1 MNRSIIFLLAMV
13 YCTALKADLQ
23 GELTT
28 LKKKLT
34 VLHNALPVKL
44 SIDEVVEQAKPIFKQ
59 IKKTLTNALK
69 SKKPISSKQYETLGE
84 SMGNKLRELA
94 KDLNPEELRDIGIEL
109 EPLTDELADLETQLQ
124 FERLLPITFEE
135 GQNNLYRKLDNLRQ
149 LLVSKYDT
157 KQFVKK
163 AEIEPFYQFYHKLM
177 NLFNEEQKEIILKD
191 RNIKIVIQII
201 NNLGEH
207 LDNMHKWDHMIDPAP
222 WWEDIEKFEVEPE
235 VEFPSSEEE
244 EEISEG
250 EEEEKPGVI
259 RQHTFA
265 QTPAIQEEL
274 SNDYKVLAQLEN
286 DVNDFEQK
294 LNAFINWAKKIHA
307 KKQDTSSEESKAYDE
322 LINSWGHLP
331 RIPQI
336 LQWITSYDKFER
348 TATRQDAQA
357 TIEYLDNLKKLL
369 EHVANIIG
377 RAWRDNHNILNNI
390 SFTFEGTSKSGVGHF
405 NPLIIYK
412 NNLEKIILGKGKGMI
427 SGHFDELNKSLHK
440 WHRAL
445 SF

>member
-1 MNRSIIFLLAMV
+1 MDKYNTEQRADILLQIRP
-13 YCTALKADLQ
+13 LL
-23 GELTT
+23 E
-28 LKKKLT
+28 
-34 VLHNALPVKL
+34 H
-44 SIDEVVEQAKPIFKQ
+44 IDEQIATAFRAFLWFIDYGTKPW
-59 IKKTLTNALK
+59 
-69 SKKPISSKQYETLGE
+69 
-84 SMGNKLRELA
+84 
-94 KDLNPEELRDIGIEL
+94 
-109 EPLTDELADLETQLQ
+109 
-124 FERLLPITFEE
+124 
-135 GQNNLYRKLDNLRQ
+135 RK
-149 LLVSKYDT
+149 
-157 KQFVKK
+157 
-163 AEIEPFYQFYHKLM
+163 
-177 NLFNEEQKEIILKD
+177 
-191 RNIKIVIQII
+191 
-201 NNLGEH
+201 
-207 LDNMHKWDHMIDPAP
+207 
-222 WWEDIEKFEVEPE
+222 DIEKLELEPE
-235 VEFPSSEEE
+235 VEFPSEEE
-244 EEISEG
+244 EEVSEG